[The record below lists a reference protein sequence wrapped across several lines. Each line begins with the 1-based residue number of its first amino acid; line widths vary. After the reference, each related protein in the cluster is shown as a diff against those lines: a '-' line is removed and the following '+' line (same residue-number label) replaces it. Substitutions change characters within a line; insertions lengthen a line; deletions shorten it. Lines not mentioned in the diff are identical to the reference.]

1 MAISIITIDN
11 DTMVSDA
18 ANLHAEVFGAYL
30 NSRFGKRYIRSY
42 INWFV
47 HTKEALAIAAV
58 DDERRMV
65 GYALGVSS
73 KHGHE
78 MHRALRWIVASSLI
92 LRPWI
97 LCDKRFWQEARSRIA
112 PLSRSVKTCDRH
124 NLPQPSIALVT
135 IGVHAAYRRE
145 SVGLRLM
152 EAFEKIATSC
162 KTQSLYAWVFE
173 ENASARRLYE
183 KCGWHPCTDSLST
196 RGSLKYYKLID

>member
-1 MAISIITIDN
+1 MAISIIPIDN

-18 ANLHAEVFGAYL
+18 ANLHAEIFSAYL
-30 NSRFGKRYIRSY
+30 NSRFGKRYIKSY

-58 DDERRMV
+58 DDERCIV

-73 KHGHE
+73 KHGHK
-78 MHRALRWIVASSLI
+78 MHRALRWVVACSLI

-97 LCDKRFWQEARSRIA
+97 LCDKRFWQEARSRIE
-112 PLSRSVKTCDRH
+112 PLARSVKTGDR
-124 NLPQPSIALVT
+124 NDLPQPSMALVS
-135 IGVHAAYRRE
+135 IGVHSSHRRE

-152 EAFEKIATSC
+152 ETFEQIATGR

-173 ENASARRLYE
+173 DNISARRLYE
-183 KCGWHPCTDSLST
+183 KCGWQPCADSLST
-196 RGSLKYYKLID
+196 RGSLKYFKLID